1 MLQIKFTQCQSFLKI
16 DMIISYIL
24 EWVLSSNV
32 KLEYQDIGNIYI
44 VDVRHD
50 SWLLANFSSSHWW
63 YSEYHPS
70 VRQSVWFTNW
80 VSYENNHTNS
90 KSIVSVLYKPC
101 QPHFPYLQILE
112 ICTFPFSSATI
123 PLNWNYFFRLC
134 RAEPLVSMFLELF
147 KCPSSSLNS
156 KSYLD
161 TFCNGAYLEHFPCKS
176 VRRWFLLYRP
186 LSNYISSDIY
196 YLAFPNDPLR
206 IKLLVFAVY
215 TAELLQAIL
224 LARMAYT
231 EFAAGFGNFEAIN
244 EIGLLSLAVP
254 ILSSIGM
261 CYSFWPCQCDSPFA
275 YK

>member
-1 MLQIKFTQCQSFLKI
+1 MLQIKFTQCQSFFKI

-32 KLEYQDIGNIYI
+32 KLGYQDIGNIYI

-80 VSYENNHTNS
+80 ISYENNHTNS

-147 KCPSSSLNS
+147 KWPSSSLNS

-161 TFCNGAYLEHFPCKS
+161 TFCNGAYLEHLLCKFVS
-176 VRRWFLLYRP
+176 RWT
-186 LSNYISSDIY
+186 S
-196 YLAFPNDPLR
+196 
-206 IKLLVFAVY
+206 
-215 TAELLQAIL
+215 ELLLGRDDPIIFLQMFITWHFRMIL
-224 LARMAYT
+224 FKGSCWSM
-231 EFAAGFGNFEAIN
+231 
-244 EIGLLSLAVP
+244 
-254 ILSSIGM
+254 
-261 CYSFWPCQCDSPFA
+261 QCIQSNWFKRS
-275 YK
+275 Y